1 MNPLIALKAALREAL
16 VAHAPLM
23 AALGG
28 PKVFDEVPRAAA
40 APYVAF
46 GDAIARENGTA
57 SDRGHVSDVAL
68 HVWSRQGGSREALAV
83 ADLVAAVVDDATLPL
98 TGHRMIHCRVTAT
111 ETRRTPDKDLT
122 RVQLR
127 LRIVTEVL

>member
-1 MNPLIALKAALREAL
+1 MSPIIAVKAAIRSHLAGDAVL
-16 VAHAPLM
+16 VAS
-23 AALGG
+23 LGG
-28 PKVFDEVPRAAA
+28 AKIHDEVPRGEA
-40 APYVAF
+40 APYIVFAEM
-46 GDAIARENGTA
+46 IARENGSAT
-57 SDRGHVSDVAL
+57 DRGHLIECNL